1 MPSDGADVKVRRM
14 VGADLP
20 RLTEIDRLLEGEH
33 RVSTW
38 PFSFQS
44 YWSVYHPEMA
54 FVAEV
59 DQVPVGFLL
68 GSIKP
73 MEGTQSILRRADMQV
88 MPPTRH
94 QKVGWIEMI
103 GVDPASQHKGVGRLL
118 VEAFHEE
125 CRRNDAMLQCLVR
138 LNDSRLAGFYSRLG
152 FRPWDTVIYT
162 KD

>member
-1 MPSDGADVKVRRM
+1 MPADKGDVKVRRM
-14 VGADLP
+14 VAADLP
-20 RLTEIDRLLEGEH
+20 KLTEIDRLLEGER

-44 YWSVYHPEMA
+44 YWEVYHPELT

-59 DQVPVGFLL
+59 DGAPVGFLV
-68 GSIKP
+68 GYIKP
-73 MEGTQSILRRADMQV
+73 VEGTQSILRRADMQV
-88 MPPTRH
+88 TPPTRH

-103 GVDPASQHKGVGRLL
+103 GVSPNIQHKGVGRGL
-118 VEAFHEE
+118 VDAFYAE

-138 LNDSRLAGFYSRLG
+138 LNDSRLAGFYSSLG
-152 FRPWDTVIYT
+152 LRPWDTVIYT

>member
-1 MPSDGADVKVRRM
+1 MPAGESDVKVRRM
-14 VGADLP
+14 VETDLP
-20 RLTEIDRLLEGEH
+20 KLTEIDRLLEGEH

-44 YWSVYHPEMA
+44 YWEVYHPEMT
-54 FVAEV
+54 FVAEI
-59 DQVPVGFLL
+59 DKVPVGFLV
-68 GSIKP
+68 GYIKP
-73 MEGTQSILRRADMQV
+73 VEGTQSILRRADMQV

-103 GVDPASQHKGVGRLL
+103 GVHPDSQHKGVGRIL
-118 VEAFHEE
+118 VEAFYAE
-125 CRRNDAMLQCLVR
+125 CRRSDAMLQCLVR